1 MRRSTGYM
9 ERGCERRITSI
20 IVIFDEVNRLSV
32 MADAVAH
39 ELAYVRLFFAL
50 RLFFDL

>member
-1 MRRSTGYM
+1 M

-39 ELAYVRLFFAL
+39 ELAYVRLFAV

>member
-9 ERGCERRITSI
+9 GSGCERKITSI
-20 IVIFDEVNRLSV
+20 IVIFDEVNRLS
-32 MADAVAH
+32 AVAH
-39 ELAYVRLFFAL
+39 KLAYVRLFAV

>member
-1 MRRSTGYM
+1 MGHSTGYM
-9 ERGCERRITSI
+9 GRGCERRIMSI
-20 IVIFDEVNRLSV
+20 ILIFDEVNRLSA

-39 ELAYVRLFFAL
+39 ELAYVRLFAA